1 LTCQLSTGANP
12 GSYRAAMA
20 ANLVRELGVAD
31 EVVELGTV
39 PYHLLHQVYRSCDI
53 YVTAAYAETFAHPLV
68 EAMASGLPIVASSL
82 AVHREICGD
91 TGLYFDR
98 FSPDA
103 MAEQVAEIASDP
115 DLASELGK
123 RGLARSR
130 DFSWRRHVEGILLL
144 ARELLHGKG
153 E

>member
-1 LTCQLSTGANP
+1 
-12 GSYRAAMA
+12 MA

-39 PYHLLHQVYRSCDI
+39 PYHLLHQAYRSCDI

-103 MAEQVAEIASDP
+103 LAEQVTKIANDP
-115 DLASELGK
+115 DLASKLGK
-123 RGLARSR
+123 EGLTRSR
-130 DFSWRRHVEGILLL
+130 DFSWKRHVEQIILLV
-144 ARELLHGKG
+144 RQLLHSATV
-153 E
+153 